1 MNTSNKSA
9 QPMRPLFKRLAALA
23 LVVGVAVTA
32 GVTAIAHTA
41 GGGGWHHGHAVTAS
55 DVDAHVDA
63 MLQHIYTEIDVTDA
77 QKAQIDPLVKQAVA
91 ECAPLHE
98 RFRAAHVDMLALFG
112 ADRVDRDAIERV
124 RSDNMR
130 LADEATQRIARL
142 VGDVADVLTVEQ
154 RKTLVA
160 RITQMHI
167 EAHG

>member
-1 MNTSNKSA
+1 MNTSDKSA
-9 QPMRPLFKRLAALA
+9 HAMRPLFKRLAALA
-23 LVVGVAVTA
+23 LVVGVAVTV

-41 GGGGWHHGHAVTAS
+41 GGGGWHHGRAMTAA
-55 DVDAHVDA
+55 DMDAHVDA

-91 ECAPLHE
+91 ECAPLHDK
-98 RFRAAHVDMLALFG
+98 FRAAHVDLLALFG

-130 LADEATQRIARL
+130 LADEATQRVARL
-142 VGDVADVLTVEQ
+142 VGDVADVLTPEQ

-160 RITQMHI
+160 RITQMHA
-167 EAHG
+167 EVHE

>member
-9 QPMRPLFKRLAALA
+9 QPMRPLSKRLAALA

-41 GGGGWHHGHAVTAS
+41 GGGGWHHGRAMTAA
-55 DVDAHVDA
+55 DMDAHVDA
-63 MLQHIYTEIDVTDA
+63 MLQHIYAEIDVTDA

-98 RFRAAHVDMLALFG
+98 RFRAAHVDLLALFG

-124 RSDNMR
+124 RSENMR
-130 LADEATQRIARL
+130 LADEATQRVARL

-160 RITQMHI
+160 RITQMHA
-167 EAHG
+167 EVHE

>member
-1 MNTSNKSA
+1 MNTNDISGR
-9 QPMRPLFKRLAALA
+9 PMRVLFKRFAALA
-23 LVVGVAVTA
+23 LLVGLAVTA

-41 GGGGWHHGHAVTAS
+41 GGGWHHGHAMSAE

-98 RFRAAHVDMLALFG
+98 QFRAAHVDLLALFG

-124 RSDNMR
+124 RSDSMR

-142 VGDVADVLTVEQ
+142 LGDVADVLTPEQ

-160 RITQMHI
+160 RITQMHA
-167 EAHG
+167 ETHE

>member
-1 MNTSNKSA
+1 MNISNTSA
-9 QPMRPLFKRLAALA
+9 HPMRTLFKRFAALA
-23 LVVGVAVTA
+23 LLAGLAVTA

-41 GGGGWHHGHAVTAS
+41 GGGGWHHGRAMTAA
-55 DVDAHVDA
+55 DMDAHVDA

-98 RFRAAHVDMLALFG
+98 RFRAAHVDLLALFS

-124 RSDNMR
+124 RSENMR

-154 RKTLVA
+154 RKTLAA
-160 RITQMHI
+160 RITQMHA
-167 EAHG
+167 ETHE

>member
-1 MNTSNKSA
+1 MNTNDTSA
-9 QPMRPLFKRLAALA
+9 RPMRALFKRFTALA
-23 LVVGVAVTA
+23 LLAGLAVTA

-41 GGGGWHHGHAVTAS
+41 GSGGWHHGRAMTAA
-55 DVDAHVDA
+55 DMDAHVDA
-63 MLQHIYTEIDVTDA
+63 MLQHLYTEIDVTDA

-98 RFRAAHVDMLALFG
+98 SFRAAHIDLLAQFG

-142 VGDVADVLTVEQ
+142 VGDVADVLTPEQ

-160 RITQMHI
+160 RITQMHA
-167 EAHG
+167 EVHE